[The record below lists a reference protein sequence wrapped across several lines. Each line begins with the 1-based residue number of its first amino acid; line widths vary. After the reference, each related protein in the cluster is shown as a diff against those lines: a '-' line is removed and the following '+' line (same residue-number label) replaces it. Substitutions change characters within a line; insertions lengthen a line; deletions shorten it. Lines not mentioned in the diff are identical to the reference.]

1 MTPTTQRIIELAAQR
16 FHLDPK
22 EMAPADDVL
31 LTLGVDSFEALEL
44 LTALEQAFAIE
55 LPDYE
60 LQAVRSFEE
69 LARVVDAR
77 R

>member
-1 MTPTTQRIIELAAQR
+1 MTPTTQRIIELAAER
-16 FHLDPK
+16 FHVDAKEIGPK
-22 EMAPADDVL
+22 DDVL
-31 LTLGVDSFEALEL
+31 QTLGVDSFEALEL
-44 LTALEQAFAIE
+44 LTALEQAFSVE

-60 LQAVRSFEE
+60 VQAVRSFEE